1 MPKMICLGDSIMSGW
16 DGKENVSANQRIP
29 ELIGQ
34 INGWQVD
41 NKAIGGTE
49 FLGGDNSFTQMVEK
63 NHFENYDYV
72 LIGFG
77 VNDFSYPVGKIAD
90 EKKAIN
96 QGLQG
101 IKIANPNA
109 KILVEL
115 PTQDFRNNVIS
126 LATKNSSGW
135 SQNDLCDAI
144 IEVAKE
150 NGCAYYD
157 WRQAPLITNLNR
169 TTTLGDSEVHP
180 TLETMKK
187 MAQVLADYFVKVI
200 KDSSGSSDHPDKP
213 SGPDTPSKSDEP
225 STPTIKTLTLQY
237 LTDEV
242 GLFGENVS
250 ANATIV
256 LAFIKDLYDQLPP
269 FFQETPFS
277 TQPAYVYPG
286 GNSGRLKRQYM
297 IQELLSL
304 GSAINQLISVC
315 NKYHVV
321 NPEGF
326 RSTSMIDIDPPR
338 GLSFLDIKDGL
349 KREYQKIEK
358 KLNELASYI
367 ANFR

>member
-1 MPKMICLGDSIMSGW
+1 MPKMICLGDSIMAGW
-16 DGKENVSANQRIP
+16 DGHKNVTTPIP
-29 ELIGQ
+29 QMIGQ

-49 FLGGDNSFTQMVEK
+49 FLGGDNSFTRMVEK

-126 LATKNSSGW
+126 LATKNGSGW

-213 SGPDTPSKSDEP
+213 SGPDTPSKPDEP

-250 ANATIV
+250 ANATTV

-326 RSTSMIDIDPPR
+326 RPTSMIDIDPPR